1 VIGGATEAD
10 RRVPTGERFDPLFMG
25 GRMIEAEH
33 LARYSWAC
41 GFASGKRVLDAA
53 CGMAY
58 GSRMLLDAGA
68 AEVVG
73 VDIAEEVIA
82 DLRSLGGPRLR
93 FEVADLRHLPFG
105 DDEFDL
111 ITCFEAIEHVAEP
124 ELVLDEL
131 RRVLR
136 PGGLLAISTPNR
148 DVYNPGNPFH
158 LRELTP
164 SELGEELGLRFG
176 TVVIRRQHTY
186 VASGIFD
193 DAAFLTGGNSR
204 IGALN
209 VFKACEN
216 EPGKETYTLALA
228 SDGEIPDDT
237 GILDLSADVDLREWS
252 ERLSLADQVI
262 ERVPRDAD
270 LVQLAELESL
280 RGEIAGLRRQ
290 LARSEEEIARYVDL
304 QERLEE
310 TDEMLSDYVRSADL
324 ANSLSWR
331 VTEPL
336 RRFMAALRALKGRIS
351 RA

>member
-1 VIGGATEAD
+1 
-10 RRVPTGERFDPLFMG
+10 MG
-25 GRMIEAEH
+25 GRIIEAEH

-53 CGMAY
+53 CGVAY

-68 AEVVG
+68 AAVVG
-73 VDIAEEVIA
+73 VDIAEDVIA
-82 DLRSLGGPRLR
+82 DLRSLEGPQLK
-93 FEVADLRHLPFG
+93 FEVADLRRLPFP

-111 ITCFEAIEHVAEP
+111 ITCFEAIEHVADP

-136 PGGLLAISTPNR
+136 PGGLLAVSTPNR
-148 DVYNPGNPFH
+148 DVYNPGNPYH

-164 SELGEELGLRFG
+164 SELEEELGRRFG
-176 TVVIRRQHTY
+176 AVAIRRQHTY

-193 DAAFLTGGNSR
+193 DATFLTGGNSR
-204 IGALN
+204 MGALD

-228 SDGEIPDDT
+228 SDGEIPDDN
-237 GILDLSADVDLREWS
+237 GIVDLSADVDLREWS
-252 ERLSLADQVI
+252 ERLTLADQVI
-262 ERVPRDAD
+262 ARAPADAD
-270 LVQLAELESL
+270 LVERAELDRL
-280 RGEIAGLRRQ
+280 RGEIVGLRRQ
-290 LARSEEEIARYVDL
+290 LARSEEEIGRHVNL

-324 ANSLSWR
+324 VNSLSWR

-336 RRFMAALRALKGRIS
+336 RKLMAVLRGLKARFS